1 MSSFVKA
8 IKIDL
13 KSGFILF
20 INVSCYKFDKFNNL
34 NTLYRHPQ
42 SVFYKNNH
50 LYDLGLNYTKLDDPL
65 EVIQKIKE
73 LEKVLRP
80 FFRKLLKIAS
90 LVATK
95 ITTEVFSVFP

>member
-1 MSSFVKA
+1 M
-8 IKIDL
+8 
-13 KSGFILF
+13 
-20 INVSCYKFDKFNNL
+20 
-34 NTLYRHPQ
+34 
-42 SVFYKNNH
+42 FYKNNH

-90 LVATK
+90 LVAAK
-95 ITTEVFSVFP
+95 ITTEVFFRFLMIIENSFTLIQLQEIFLLTQLLSDRLYLRQVFATSELFSHF

>member
-8 IKIDL
+8 IKINL
-13 KSGFILF
+13 KSVHVLF
-20 INVSCYKFDKFNNL
+20 INVSCFKFHKFNNL

-80 FFRKLLKIAS
+80 LFRKLLKIAS
-90 LVATK
+90 LVAAK
-95 ITTEVFSVFP
+95 ITITDSIIE